1 MFYLPVIFKVFYYF
15 YFRNMLENNL
25 KNATQQLENLY
36 KLKTKKEIEE
46 NAV

>member
-1 MFYLPVIFKVFYYF
+1 
-15 YFRNMLENNL
+15 MLENNL

-46 NAV
+46 NEVQYSNNCTDF